1 MNTDVVI
8 DTGLNISQV
17 SGLDKVRQ
25 ELAKA
30 AAEATA
36 RGVRLGLS
44 RGAAANNAS
53 ERNLAAANEFNTLLA
68 KVDNGSVAQQLITL
82 RTMRRYLKQVATHN
96 YSTEGHAELA
106 TVEEAVIART
116 NMLRA
121 ALRASGKLESA
132 SDVTRKVRAQQLNQ
146 SFSAAAKV
154 WQNISA
160 AIEDES
166 FSKKPVSEQLAI
178 LAVAEKARSKAYTTG
193 VALDEFNDKYSPGL
207 KKVITPEEA
216 IASER
221 DRQQLESIGENVKKT
236 AANTGFTAKG
246 IGRFAGALG
255 TIYAGG
261 RLGASLADSILGIQ
275 EGYYSTGQKAR
286 YVRDFR
292 NRLTKGT
299 YDVAGGGFGALILGS
314 LGSIVGPLGTM
325 AGLSLG
331 AAVGRFL
338 GRFFGGQKTVRS
350 EAADL
355 SKTQALSTMRY
366 RGLYGATAGR
376 GGWQFAKAV
385 EGTGLATAQ
394 DVETLAST
402 AQEFQAAMAFGGVS
416 DQQYLGL
423 SMLPN
428 YFAAMA
434 GGATPEEALAAYAQD
449 IQGMSPGLAQYASKL
464 AGVPDNL
471 RALANNPTML
481 NRALTE
487 GFGTAAALEGD
498 FAPYVLP
505 FAHGYYGEQL
515 ENMRRER
522 DSWAK
527 GAKSDW
533 KYDYDRNYEGMAYT
547 YDEASGEYIRYN
559 AAKAKPYTTP
569 TGLGKADKEGKDLV
583 KRELNIYVGN
593 QKTTIGHVYTDSEI
607 NDQISYAVG
616 AM

>member
-1 MNTDVVI
+1 MNKTDIVI
-8 DTGLNISQV
+8 DAGINISEV
-17 SGLDKVRQ
+17 KGLDLVRK
-25 ELAKA
+25 EISA
-30 AAEATA
+30 AAHSAGQE
-36 RGVRLGLS
+36 GS
-44 RGAAANNAS
+44 RKYYESLLNSAK
-53 ERNLAAANEFNTLLA
+53 EFNKLLA
-68 KVDNGSVAQQLITL
+68 GIDNGSLKEQLITARSARMQL
-82 RTMRRYLKQVATHN
+82 NRVSRTSLSSEAYK
-96 YSTEGHAELA
+96 ELVN
-106 TVEEAVIART
+106 VEEALNART

-121 ALRASGKLESA
+121 ALRTGGGLESA
-132 SDVTRKVRAQQLNQ
+132 SVVSRKVRAQQLKQ
-146 SFSAAAKV
+146 SFSAAVKN

-160 AIEDES
+160 SIEDEG
-166 FSKKPVSEQLAI
+166 FSKKPLSEQLAI
-178 LAVAEKARSKAYTTG
+178 LAVAEKARSKAYTAG
-193 VALDEFNDKYSPGL
+193 VALDEFNAKYRPHL

-221 DRQQLESIGENVKKT
+221 DRQQLVSIGENAKKT
-236 AANTGFTAKG
+236 AVNTGATAKS
-246 IGRFAGALG
+246 IGRFAGMLG

-261 RLGASLADSILGIQ
+261 RLGAGLADSILAVQ
-275 EGYYSTGQKAR
+275 EGYYKTDQKAR

-299 YDVAGGGFGALILGS
+299 YDVAGGGFGALILGAVGS
-314 LGSIVGPLGTM
+314 LVGPLGTVLG
-325 AGLSLG
+325 ASLG
-331 AAVGRFL
+331 AAVGRAL

-355 SKTQALSTMRY
+355 SKQLALSTMRY

-402 AQEFQAAMAFGGVS
+402 AQGFQAAIAFGGVS

-428 YFAAMA
+428 YFAALA

-487 GFGTAAALEGD
+487 GLGTAAELEGGL
-498 FAPYVLP
+498 APYVLP
-505 FAHGYYGEQL
+505 YAHGYYGEQL

-527 GAKSDW
+527 GARSDW
-533 KYDYDRNYEGMAYT
+533 KYDYDRSYEGYSYQ
-547 YDEASGEYIRYN
+547 YDDSTGEYIRYN
-559 AAKAKPYTTP
+559 AAKAKPYTSP
-569 TGLGKADKEGKDLV
+569 TGLGPADMNGKDMV